1 MYKENYIFPAIITK
15 LAENDYNIS
24 FPNFEHIISY
34 GENLENAYIMAEDA
48 LALEIFDLWDDKEE
62 IPDPVDMNS
71 LTLENDQTLI
81 LVKLNL
87 KDILK
92 KYDDKAVK
100 KTLTIPSWLNKIA
113 EENKVNFSQI
123 LKTGLMEHLNINEKR

>member
-1 MYKENYIFPAIITK
+1 MYKEIYIFPAIITK
-15 LAENDYNIS
+15 LGKNDYNIS
-24 FPNFEHIISY
+24 FPNFEYIISY

-48 LALEIFDLWDDKEE
+48 LSLELFDLWDDKKE
-62 IPDPVDMNS
+62 IPEAIDVDS
-71 LTLENDQTLI
+71 LDLENNQTLI
-81 LVKLNL
+81 LVKLSL